1 MAERHPLISILIPN
15 FNYAK
20 YVATAVDSALAQ
32 SYPNFEVV
40 VSDNRSTDGAWELLN
55 ERYGNEPRVRLY
67 QNATNIG
74 MARNF
79 DRLLELA
86 RGRYLMC
93 LSSDDFLFPPHLEQ
107 LEAGFARDP
116 GLDVVYCGA
125 YFAHEDGTVY
135 TTRAMPGQFPVDFVD
150 ARDEL
155 VEEFTTVCPVC
166 FPCALFKREVL
177 LEAGMCGDP
186 LNGQDARDWELII
199 RLALA
204 GKRFAYVARPSMA
217 IRLHAD
223 QFSGDAYH
231 RSGRNVLDFASYVER
246 YIDHPEFVRRMRG
259 RETGVAKL
267 LGVLVAQAPSLNG
280 GVSPFDAAQSSRFA
294 ALEQRLRERAAV
306 YEPARV
312 REARVS
318 VVVQTAGAPRPLLR
332 ALDSLVAQ
340 RFGNWEAV
348 VVDHGSIPAEA
359 LLRAHPAWDRI
370 SYARLPVPH
379 TAGAARNLGL
389 RMIRGEYVA
398 FLDADNRFAPDHL
411 EEAVDAIAAR
421 GSMASLAASRLIVER
436 TDPVASLAETLD
448 ESGPFGGDEGDVDRL
463 DVAQSVPLDAIVFY
477 RGLLDRIGGFNDAVP
492 ILDDWDFTLRLARAA
507 RFAPTRAATVET
519 TARLNLVAQRLGP
532 SLPHYLAR
540 ARRAL
545 RRAPGR
551 PAGRRA
557 ARAPSRGGGE
567 RAGRRE
573 RLAARA
579 ARSRGVHGRARRP
592 DAGPGSAHRSAR
604 VAVQIARDEALDAL
618 AGEEIAVP
626 RGRRVDRRR
635 GVEPRRPAE
644 LRAGA
649 RAVDAQHRGLVLV
662 ARLDDDAAI
671 RRARRPQT

>member
-1 MAERHPLISILIPN
+1 MNEERYPLISILIPN
-15 FNYAK
+15 FNYVK

-32 SYPNFEVV
+32 SYPNVEVV
-40 VSDNRSTDGAWELLN
+40 VSDNCSTDGAWELLN
-55 ERYGNEPRVRLY
+55 SRYGGDPRVRLY
-67 QNATNIG
+67 QNETNIG

-86 RGRYLMC
+86 RGRYVMC

-116 GLDVVYCGA
+116 QLDVVYCGA

-177 LEAGMCGDP
+177 LEPGICGDP
-186 LNGQDARDWELII
+186 GNGQDARDWELII

-204 GKRFAYVARPSMA
+204 DKRFAYIARPTMA

-231 RSGRNVLDFASYVER
+231 RSGRNVVDFASYVER

-267 LGVLVAQAPSLNG
+267 LGILVAQAPSLNG
-280 GVSPFDAAQSSRFA
+280 GTSPFSRTQLARFA

-312 REARVS
+312 REACVS

-340 RFGNWEAV
+340 SFGNWEAV

-359 LLRAHPAWDRI
+359 LVRAHPAWGRI

-398 FLDADNRFAPDHL
+398 FLDPDNRFTPGHL
-411 EEAVDAIAAR
+411 ERAVDAIATHGA
-421 GSMASLAASRLIVER
+421 MASVAESLLVIER
-436 TDPVASLAETLD
+436 TDIVASIAETVD
-448 ESGPFGGDEGDVDRL
+448 ELTPFGGTESDVERL
-463 DVAQSVPLDAIVFY
+463 EIAHAVPLDAVVFY

-507 RFAPTRAATVET
+507 RFAPTHAATVET
-519 TARLNLVAQRLGP
+519 TARLSLVAQRLGP
-532 SLPHYLAR
+532 SLPHYLAVLDALYAAHPVDARVAEWR
-540 ARRAL
+540 ARHRAEVVNALAAARDWL
-545 RRAPGR
+545 REPRGLAAFMAAL
-551 PAGRRA
+551 AGRT
-557 ARAPSRGGGE
+557 P
-567 RAGRRE
+567 
-573 RLAARA
+573 ARA
-579 ARSRGVHGRARRP
+579 ALV
-592 DAGPGSAHRSAR
+592 
-604 VAVQIARDEALDAL
+604 VQ
-618 AGEEIAVP
+618 
-626 RGRRVDRRR
+626 
-635 GVEPRRPAE
+635 PA
-644 LRAGA
+644 
-649 RAVDAQHRGLVLV
+649 
-662 ARLDDDAAI
+662 
-671 RRARRPQT
+671 